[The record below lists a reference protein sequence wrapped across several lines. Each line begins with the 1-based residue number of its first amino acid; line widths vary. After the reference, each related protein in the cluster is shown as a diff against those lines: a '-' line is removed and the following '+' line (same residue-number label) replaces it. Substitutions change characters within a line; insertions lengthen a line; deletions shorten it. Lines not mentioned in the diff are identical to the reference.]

1 VLEKKAFE
9 GQYVMPQG
17 EIYVVA
23 DLSTVWVQAKIYA
36 YELPHIEL
44 GMPASVSFPSLP
56 MRQFTGKVVFVDP
69 VVDEMSR
76 TVQVRVE
83 LPNPGGEMRPGMFGD
98 ILITHAMGSGL
109 TVPTSAVIRT
119 GERDIVFRA
128 VSADRF
134 VPVQV
139 KISPLQFEDRF
150 EIVEA
155 LKAGDR
161 VVTSANFLIDSESR
175 LLAGGGSMAGMPGMD
190 SGGKAPATTQN
201 DIKGM
206 APNELKETEHSGM
219 KH

>member
-1 VLEKKAFE
+1 
-9 GQYVMPQG
+9 
-17 EIYVVA
+17 
-23 DLSTVWVQAKIYA
+23 
-36 YELPHIEL
+36 
-44 GMPASVSFPSLP
+44 

-83 LPNPGGEMRPGMFGD
+83 LPNPGGECRPGMFGD

-128 VSADRF
+128 VFADRF
-134 VPVQV
+134 VPAQV
-139 KISPLQFEDRF
+139 KISPLQFGDRF
-150 EIVEA
+150 EILEG

-190 SGGKAPATTQN
+190 SGGKAPATKQK
-201 DIKGM
+201 DIKRM
-206 APNELKETEHSGM
+206 APNELKEMENSRM

>member
-1 VLEKKAFE
+1 
-9 GQYVMPQG
+9 
-17 EIYVVA
+17 
-23 DLSTVWVQAKIYA
+23 VQAKIYA

-83 LPNPGGEMRPGMFGD
+83 LPNPAGEIRPGMFGD

-150 EIVEA
+150 EILEG
-155 LKAGDR
+155 LKAGDK
-161 VVTSANFLIDSESR
+161 VVTSANFLSTPEAGCWPAGEVWPACREWIAVARRPPPSR
-175 LLAGGGSMAGMPGMD
+175 M
-190 SGGKAPATTQN
+190 T
-201 DIKGM
+201 
-206 APNELKETEHSGM
+206 
-219 KH
+219 